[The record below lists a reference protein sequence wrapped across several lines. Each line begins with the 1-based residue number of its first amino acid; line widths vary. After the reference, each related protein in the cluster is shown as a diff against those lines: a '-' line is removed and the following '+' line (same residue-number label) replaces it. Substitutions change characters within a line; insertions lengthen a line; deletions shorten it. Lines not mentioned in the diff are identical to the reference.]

1 MLFNA
6 LPAQADMKN
15 SAHARLSVTDT
26 KPLPPKTKPFTQKK
40 SSRQS
45 QKKQKQPSSAFVTL
59 SHFIL
64 DGKTTAWTADYVFSA
79 HDAAD
84 GDVCFTSEADG
95 TRDAIVGQP
104 LFPSAGKAKRGLSR
118 AVFPGLWNPLLL
130 WINNLHD
137 LDEGFGSESN
147 LFVTHFDSNDQQR
160 TLSNGTGKSAGSP
173 FAYSYKADSMSLNA
187 GISWIRDIA
196 DSSGISKAFEQPRFE
211 KIPDQVSGLNL
222 NLGASFRAFT
232 MTGGYIRALNK
243 VTPAPLFLNESE
255 TEPSA
260 WNGEIAYTTELL
272 DKETVL
278 AIGYLKSSDSLNLY
292 LPEQRYIT
300 KASMALFDSST
311 LSLEYYLDKDFATE
325 DGSTDEDGYGFTTK
339 IGFGF

>member
-1 MLFNA
+1 MLFNT

-15 SAHARLSVTDT
+15 PAHARSSVTEL
-26 KPLPPKTKPFTQKK
+26 KSLPPKTKPFTQKK
-40 SSRQS
+40 NSHQS
-45 QKKQKQPSSAFVTL
+45 QKKLKQPSSAFVTL

-64 DGKTTAWTADYVFSA
+64 DGKTTAWTTDYLFFA

-84 GDVCFTSEADG
+84 GDVRFTSEADG

-104 LFPSAGKAKRGLSR
+104 LFPAAGKANRVLNRS
-118 AVFPGLWNPLLL
+118 VFPGLRNPLSLA
-130 WINNLHD
+130 INNLYD
-137 LDEGFGSESN
+137 LDEGFGSGSN
-147 LFVTHFDSNDQQR
+147 LFVTHSDSNDQQP
-160 TLSNGTGKSAGSP
+160 TLSNDTGKSAGSP
-173 FAYSYKADSMSLNA
+173 FAYSYKADSVSLNA

-196 DSSGISKAFEQPRFE
+196 DSSGISKAFEQPGFE
-211 KIPDQVSGLNL
+211 NIPDQVSGLNL

-232 MTGGYIRALNK
+232 LTGGYIRALNK
-243 VTPAPLFLNESE
+243 APAPLFLNESE

-278 AIGYLKSSDSLNLY
+278 AVGYLKSSESLNLY

-300 KASMALFDSST
+300 KASMALFDST
-311 LSLEYYLDKDFATE
+311 ILSLEYYLDKDFATG
-325 DGSTDEDGYGFTTK
+325 DGSTDEDGYGITTK